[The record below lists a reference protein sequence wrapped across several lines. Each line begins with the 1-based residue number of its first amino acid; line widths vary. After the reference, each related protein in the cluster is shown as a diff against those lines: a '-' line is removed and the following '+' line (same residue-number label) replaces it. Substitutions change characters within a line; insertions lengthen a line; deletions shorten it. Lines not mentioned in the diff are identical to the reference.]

1 MEKDSTWGTDLYKN
15 HISISFAT
23 RSLFCLVLFFTSEFI
38 YYYKILEF
46 NIWIIRSI
54 FIIEIFLFGPYYILV
69 NRFPKRYVFY
79 NYLCILIDI
88 ISITIAL
95 HYMGGINSLILQ
107 VIYLFI
113 IGATSIFFYKLGCYL
128 VATTC
133 FFAYSILY
141 ITEYAGLI
149 PKHNI
154 FNIKLTGGQ
163 YLFIW
168 LSMTFLIYLTAFL
181 SSSFFEILR
190 KSKKYADMGRFLTQ
204 IAHEIRNPI
213 GIIDNEIKALNH
225 VPGFDSRVIKEQ
237 TSRIASFINEI
248 LAYSRDEEVFCTN
261 IKLNDVIDLSLNYVV
276 KAIHKTKKINIIKEY
291 CSDEL
296 PIKGNLSQLQK
307 AFINIL
313 KNAVDSMDGGGT
325 LTIGMSRHSVSWA
338 SVKITDTG
346 KGIAPEDFAK
356 IFEPFYTK
364 KSGKRGIGL
373 GLAIAKKFIDS
384 HEGII
389 EVDSRYGCGSTFTV
403 KIPLIADQE

>member
-1 MEKDSTWGTDLYKN
+1 MAKDSTWGTDLYKN

-23 RSLFCLVLFFTSEFI
+23 RSLFCLVLFFTSESI

-46 NIWIIRSI
+46 NIWIIRTI
-54 FIIEIFLFGPYYILV
+54 FILEIILFGPYYILV
-69 NRFPKRYVFY
+69 NKYPKRYAFL

-113 IGATSIFFYKLGCYL
+113 IAATSIFFYKIGCYL
-128 VATTC
+128 IATTC
-133 FFAYSILY
+133 FFAYSILCLA
-141 ITEYAGLI
+141 EYGGFI
-149 PKHNI
+149 QKHNI
-154 FNIKLTGGQ
+154 FHIELTGGQ

-168 LSMTFLIYLTAFL
+168 LSMTFMIYLTAFL

-190 KSKKYADMGRFLTQ
+190 KSKKFADMGRFLTQ

-213 GIIDNEIKALNH
+213 GVIDNEVKALSR
-225 VPGFDSRVIKEQ
+225 VPGFDPRVIKEQ

-248 LAYSRDEEVFCTN
+248 LAYSRDEEVCCTK
-261 IKLNDVIDLSLNYVV
+261 IKLNDVIELSLHFVV
-276 KAIHKTKKINIIKEY
+276 KATRLNNIKIIKEY

-296 PIKGNLSQLQK
+296 PIKGNLTQLQK
-307 AFINIL
+307 VFINIL
-313 KNAVDSMDGGGT
+313 KNAVDSMDGDGT
-325 LTIGMSRHSVSWA
+325 LTISTARHSVSWTF
-338 SVKITDTG
+338 VKITDTG

-373 GLAIAKKFIDS
+373 GLAIAKKFIDG
-384 HEGII
+384 HEGTI

-403 KIPLIADQE
+403 KIPLFTDQE